1 MTLTESIAY
10 WIVRCTR
17 SPMVDTA
24 IEIVIV
30 LSIRIVMRIEEVTV
44 VEVEIEEVI
53 VISIMIVIRIEVEIV
68 IEIVMQHSAAASSKP
83 FHWLLSMLTRGSG
96 CDQGSSHL
104 NYCR

>member
-1 MTLTESIAY
+1 
-10 WIVRCTR
+10 
-17 SPMVDTA
+17 MVDTA

-30 LSIRIVMRIEEVTV
+30 LSIMIVMRIKVD
-44 VEVEIEEVI
+44 VEIE
-53 VISIMIVIRIEVEIV
+53 MRIEVDVEIMIIIV
-68 IEIVMQHSAAASSKP
+68 IQHSTAASSKP